1 MVYRSSGYCSRG
13 IGLAVGSENRDA
25 VLFGYNGGM
34 RTAHD
39 QWDIASS
46 VGWTALM
53 VAAGRAV
60 ETHRADGLV
69 DDPYAEDFVARAQ
82 TPQPL
87 PTRPEQRW
95 PDAERVGDERTVMDE
110 LWSVMCTYQGI
121 RSRFFDTVLATAAG
135 DGVDQVVLLAAGL
148 DARALRLD
156 WPTGTTLFELDQA
169 GVLEFKDAVLA
180 ETGAA
185 PRCDRRRIA
194 VDLREDWPAALR
206 AAGFDPG
213 RPSAWLAEGLL
224 PFLPAGAEAE
234 LFERIGALAAPG
246 STITVEHFGSVV
258 DRFRDDPAVARFGS
272 PFGVDMSS
280 LVFVEER
287 DGPGPADRLGRDA
300 WSVRVHTPL
309 ELAERYRRA
318 LPALSTGTELDSQ
331 LITARR

>member
-1 MVYRSSGYCSRG
+1 
-13 IGLAVGSENRDA
+13 
-25 VLFGYNGGM
+25 M
-34 RTAHD
+34 RTADD

-60 ETHRADGLV
+60 ETNRDDGLV
-69 DDPYAEDFVARAQ
+69 DDPYAEDFLARAQ

-95 PDAERVGDERTVMDE
+95 PDPGRAGDEATVMDE

-121 RSRFFDTVLATAAG
+121 RSRYFDTVLAAAVR

-156 WPTGTTLFELDQA
+156 WPAGTTLFELDQA
-169 GVLEFKDAVLA
+169 GVLNFKDAVLE
-180 ETGAA
+180 ETGAS

-206 AAGFDPG
+206 AAGFDPE

-224 PFLPAGAEAE
+224 PFLPAAAEAE
-234 LFERIGALAAPG
+234 LFERIGELAAPG
-246 STITVEHFGSVV
+246 STIAVEHFGSAL
-258 DRFRDDPAVARFGS
+258 DQFRDDPAVARFGS

-280 LVFVEER
+280 LVFLDEQDR
-287 DGPGPADRLGRDA
+287 PSPADRLGRDA
-300 WSVRVHTPL
+300 WSVRIYSPP

-318 LPALSTGTELDSQ
+318 LPVLSTGTALDSQ

>member
-1 MVYRSSGYCSRG
+1 
-13 IGLAVGSENRDA
+13 
-25 VLFGYNGGM
+25 M
-34 RTAHD
+34 RRADD

-69 DDPYAEDFVARAQ
+69 DDPYAEDFVARAH

-95 PDAERVGDERTVMDE
+95 PDAERVGDERTVIDE
-110 LWSVMCTYQGI
+110 LWSVTCTYQGI

-148 DARALRLD
+148 DARALRL
-156 WPTGTTLFELDQA
+156 
-169 GVLEFKDAVLA
+169 
-180 ETGAA
+180 
-185 PRCDRRRIA
+185 
-194 VDLREDWPAALR
+194 
-206 AAGFDPG
+206 
-213 RPSAWLAEGLL
+213 
-224 PFLPAGAEAE
+224 
-234 LFERIGALAAPG
+234 
-246 STITVEHFGSVV
+246 GSVV

-287 DGPGPADRLGRDA
+287 DGPSPADRLGRDA